1 MVTISFVITSIT
13 TMVLQNCLFNSF
25 CKTRLKTAKHI
36 NTFNLLVYSVC
47 IVVFGLLLLR
57 ERLSG
62 YTVLLGLVFGIITAL
77 CNLFKMLSLA
87 NGPMNITLLVTTSAM
102 IVPTMSGVFFG
113 ETFSSAKLAVVFLLI
128 GCIYLSIKKDS
139 TTKINKKWFLFC
151 GLAFIF
157 FGAIGVVQKIHQSSA
172 HKTEISGFLFVA
184 FVCAIVFCLIRNAG
198 CREKI
203 RLDKK
208 TVAAGLICGGCT
220 FGMNYLN
227 LRLSGMLPSQLIFP
241 LINGSTI
248 VLSSVMS
255 VVLFKEKLLKRQTVG
270 LVGGILSL
278 VGICFVP

>member
-1 MVTISFVITSIT
+1 MVTISLVITSIT

-36 NTFNLLVYSVC
+36 NKFNMLVYSVC

-57 ERLSG
+57 EQLSWF
-62 YTVLLGLVFGIITAL
+62 TVLLGLVFGIITAL

-113 ETFSSAKLAVVFLLI
+113 EKFSIAKLVVVFLLL
-128 GCIYLSIKKDS
+128 GCIYLSIKQDS

-172 HKTEISGFLFVA
+172 HKAEVSGFLFVA
-184 FVCAIVFCLIRNAG
+184 FCCAIVFCVIRNIG
-198 CREKI
+198 SGEKVHW
-203 RLDKK
+203 DWK
-208 TVAAGLICGGCT
+208 TVAAGLVCGGCA

-227 LRLSGMLPSQLIFP
+227 LKLSGMLPSQLIFP

-248 VLSSVMS
+248 VLSSVIS
-255 VVLFKEKLLKRQTVG
+255 VVLFKEKLSKRQTIG
-270 LVGGILSL
+270 LIGGIACL
-278 VGICFVP
+278 VGICFLP